1 MFNYRMSNSPDAYRN
16 IFATQPAITSGSSSL
31 FKPLP
36 STATSALTTSL
47 LGTSRTSPLP
57 KRRYS
62 IGGLPTST
70 SVADYLNLPI
80 QETAANANLSNL
92 LSETYKS
99 ISRSSNILNRR
110 LSYEMALDNANLTN
124 IIDDNINSDIIKYDL
139 INNLTTTAT
148 LTPTKY
154 SNYYSQ
160 PAIGTEHLLGT
171 SATPLAPTSF
181 YTNSYQ
187 PTRNTSLNLYPS
199 NRLMSDDYLLSKPI
213 FSKNYDTLPLASS
226 YLTDDCYTRPFNA
239 LSTHTS
245 RLLTQTHSSNPCL
258 SQTQFNPY
266 STALNRSTYYPLP
279 TRQPSSSS
287 LNRYT
292 YNAPSFYHR
301 PSSRLD
307 LDTNKSNDIKRQV
320 SFKFDVD
327 EMSFDP

>member
-1 MFNYRMSNSPDAYRN
+1 MSNSPDAYRN

-139 INNLTTTAT
+139 INNL
-148 LTPTKY
+148 
-154 SNYYSQ
+154 
-160 PAIGTEHLLGT
+160 
-171 SATPLAPTSF
+171 PTS
-181 YTNSYQ
+181 
-187 PTRNTSLNLYPS
+187 
-199 NRLMSDDYLLSKPI
+199 
-213 FSKNYDTLPLASS
+213 
-226 YLTDDCYTRPFNA
+226 
-239 LSTHTS
+239 
-245 RLLTQTHSSNPCL
+245 
-258 SQTQFNPY
+258 
-266 STALNRSTYYPLP
+266 
-279 TRQPSSSS
+279 
-287 LNRYT
+287 
-292 YNAPSFYHR
+292 
-301 PSSRLD
+301 
-307 LDTNKSNDIKRQV
+307 
-320 SFKFDVD
+320 
-327 EMSFDP
+327 